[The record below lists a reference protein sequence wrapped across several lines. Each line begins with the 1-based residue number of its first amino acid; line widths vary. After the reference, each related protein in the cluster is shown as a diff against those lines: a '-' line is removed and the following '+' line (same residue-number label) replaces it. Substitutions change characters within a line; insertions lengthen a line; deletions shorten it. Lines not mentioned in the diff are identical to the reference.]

1 MKDMKGCI
9 FDLDGTLVDSMWVWR
24 DLGEVY
30 LKAKGIPAAGNLS
43 EILRPMT
50 MKAAI
55 LYLKEAY
62 AIEDSFLQMS
72 EEVYAIVRHRY
83 QHEVAVKQGAEDCL
97 RKLKAKGVRMGV
109 LTACE
114 RISAEQVLRRCGLLP
129 YFDFVASCEELPYD
143 KQDGRLFE
151 LMPAMLH
158 TDKAETM
165 FVEDALH
172 AVQTLKTH
180 GFHVTAVYDAASKA
194 HWKEI
199 CMQADAAFL
208 SLDDLKGE

>member
-1 MKDMKGCI
+1 
-9 FDLDGTLVDSMWVWR
+9 MWVWR

-97 RKLKAKGVRMGV
+97 PENKMQRECGMGV

-114 RISAEQVLRRCGLLP
+114 LYLCRAGCETLWDCCHILILSQAVRSCPMISR
-129 YFDFVASCEELPYD
+129 
-143 KQDGRLFE
+143 
-151 LMPAMLH
+151 M
-158 TDKAETM
+158 
-165 FVEDALH
+165 
-172 AVQTLKTH
+172 AV
-180 GFHVTAVYDAASKA
+180 
-194 HWKEI
+194 
-199 CMQADAAFL
+199 CMNT
-208 SLDDLKGE
+208 